1 MFVFSPSNLA
11 QYRTCPLRFAGQSI
25 WKDIKWKASAQKTRG
40 TLVHEAL
47 EAAVRDG
54 KDDMPDGI
62 DQYFTRRCVQQLR
75 DAVADGGQVFVE
87 YSMCVNQKLEPVDWW
102 ASDAFVRAKADAVL
116 FHGDGT
122 TATVIDW
129 KTGKKWDE
137 DAFQLRLETLLIL
150 AVHKRPIVNYAFH
163 YVDQGESVRGM
174 VDYRNG
180 IGPVKDITALMKE
193 AKVAI
198 RDGYFPPKRN
208 RFCNWCDYHN
218 TPKCNV

>member
-1 MFVFSPSNLA
+1 MFVFSPSNLS

-25 WKDIKWKASAQKTRG
+25 WKDIKWKTTAQKSRG
-40 TLVHEAL
+40 TLVHESL
-47 EAAVRDG
+47 EAALRDG
-54 KDDMPDGI
+54 KDELPSDI
-62 DQYFTRRCVQQLR
+62 DVYFTRRCVENMR
-75 DAVADGGQVFVE
+75 DAVSNGGQLFVE
-87 YSMCVNQKLEPVDWW
+87 HSMCINQKLEPVGWW
-102 ASDAFVRAKADAVL
+102 DNTALVRAKADAVL
-116 FHGDGT
+116 LHAGDT
-122 TATVIDW
+122 EATVIDW

-150 AVHKRPIVNYAFH
+150 ATHRRPVVHYAFH
-163 YVDQGESVRGM
+163 YVDQGESVTGT

-208 RFCNWCDYHN
+208 KFCSWCDYHK
-218 TPKCNV
+218 TPKCNI